1 VDARIP
7 FANQNRVFLG
17 FYRQRT
23 KRRIG
28 QAKKVVGRMYI
39 NGQGV
44 EQSLVKAKMWLT
56 HALTDHYRQCAP
68 TLRGW
73 YQKLGSI

>member
-1 VDARIP
+1 MRGYLLQIRTE
-7 FANQNRVFLG
+7 FFFVFIVSA
-17 FYRQRT
+17 Q